1 MPLSRLPCNIII
13 GFTLLFLVACDTTGP
28 DPALLSASL
37 DPPLSPQSGVLD
49 EGGKMASLTEGGK
62 MASLDEGGKMA
73 SLDEGGKMASL
84 TEGGKMASLDEGGK
98 MAALDPDGPATLSF
112 LGGSQESG
120 FSSEEAEDPKAL
132 QSQYFWDEVG
142 EVNGTN
148 LDPDSTDGDS
158 PAGFQPSSLPP
169 SLPGEVPS
177 DLNSS
182 TSLVPLGESLDPDL
196 WEIQG
201 ETSGTPAEPAYDPPA
216 TGTAP
221 PTPDSDAGPVL
232 LWDGRGPRG
241 TAPPHEEGAAEAE
254 EGGLTHVD
262 FPAHLT
268 TEAGVA
274 AYFPTDEAEGEQGGE
289 AEGADVPSVLKAVAG
304 VAEHFPTDEAEG
316 EQRGEA
322 EGADVP
328 SVLNAVAGMAE
339 PSPTDE
345 AEGADVPSV
354 LNAVAGVAESSPTD
368 EAEGADVPS
377 VLNAVAGVAEPSPTD
392 EAEGELRGETE
403 GEPGGWGHHTPLTTV
418 PSSSPSSSS
427 SSHTGAFT
435 DIPWHKAAPT
445 LPQGRE
451 PKPRQGSA
459 EFSSETDFLDKHPP
473 HDSLQVICVDW
484 SDLTGKGY
492 VILNMSENFDC
503 DEFRVENGDQLL
515 EMLETAFSRK
525 MNSPQGSWLISLS
538 KPVRQDRQLLM
549 TLASEQGVIAT
560 KDVLSML
567 GEIRRGL
574 HDIGI
579 QNYTSMTSC
588 QSRPSQMRSDYGKL
602 FVVLVIIGSVC
613 VVIIASGL
621 AYICWQ
627 RRLPKLKNTSRG
639 EELHF
644 VENGCHDNPT
654 LDVASDNQSEMLE
667 KKHSANGVVAGGG
680 GGSGWQVLVNKPGK
694 EEAENLEEDTHL

>member
-98 MAALDPDGPATLSF
+98 MAALDPDGPTTLSF

-201 ETSGTPAEPAYDPPA
+201 ETSGTPAEPAYDPA

-221 PTPDSDAGPVL
+221 HPGL
-232 LWDGRGPRG
+232 GRGTGAPVGRPWPRG

-262 FPAHLT
+262 FSAHLT

-328 SVLNAVAGMAE
+328 SVLNAVAGVAE

-354 LNAVAGVAESSPTD
+354 LNATSPGTKLLPLSPRAGSQSP
-368 EAEGADVPS
+368 GRGVP
-377 VLNAVAGVAEPSPTD
+377 
-392 EAEGELRGETE
+392 
-403 GEPGGWGHHTPLTTV
+403 
-418 PSSSPSSSS
+418 
-427 SSHTGAFT
+427 
-435 DIPWHKAAPT
+435 
-445 LPQGRE
+445 
-451 PKPRQGSA
+451 
-459 EFSSETDFLDKHPP
+459 FSSETDFLDKHPP

-579 QNYTSMTSC
+579 QNYTSVSSC